1 MKRNIITLLLT
12 VTMALSLM
20 AFSSP
25 DNTGSSKSG
34 STAGADA
41 PAEGEMMAASVGSPV
56 NMEPAQENTF
66 PYMGVTIRY
75 PEALR
80 NAVLDNIVFMTSF
93 EDVEYTDLKDS
104 AVIPMDWQPTPEHTL
119 LHSGGI
125 EFLYVPED
133 MQKETPHAGMK
144 NLMPYDE
151 FQVWVKDTHP
161 MARLGMYRKADF
173 QEEMLHQTGYTD
185 HELLMESGEYL
196 LYLSSNP
203 VSDDAAQEEKDL
215 FAAMDGLKEQIMIFD
230 PRPVDDSYFGITTPE
245 VIEISNVGDFSTETL
260 DGEKIDQT
268 IFSGKKLTMINAW
281 TTWCGA
287 CIEEMP
293 DLEALSQELKDK
305 NAQVIS
311 IACDTYSPREGVNEE
326 LLELAQQIKERTGV
340 TFPTLI
346 PDDHLKDGLLQG
358 ILGYP
363 TTWFVDEKGNIIG
376 DPVLGSNSKEDW
388 MALIEERMAE
398 VTK

>member
-1 MKRNIITLLLT
+1 MKRKIVTLILAA
-12 VTMALSLM
+12 TMLLSL
-20 AFSSP
+20 AACSAP
-25 DNTGSSKSG
+25 GNTGG
-34 STAGADA
+34 SQSGADA

-56 NMEPAQENTF
+56 NMEPAVENTF
-66 PYMGVTIRY
+66 PYLGVTIRY

-80 NAVLDNIVFMTSF
+80 NAVLDNLVFMTPF

-104 AVIPMDWQPTPEHTL
+104 AVIPMDWRPTPEHTL

-125 EFLYVPED
+125 EFLYVPQQ
-133 MQKETPHAGMK
+133 MQSQTPHAGMK
-144 NLMPYDE
+144 DLMSYDE

-173 QEEMLHQTGYTD
+173 REELLRETGYAE
-185 HELLMESGEYL
+185 HELLTESGEYL
-196 LYLSSNP
+196 FYLSSNP
-203 VSDDAAQEEKDL
+203 VSDDASQEEKDL
-215 FAAMDGLKEQIMIFD
+215 FAALDGLKEGLVIFD

-245 VIEISNVGDFSTETL
+245 VIEISHVGDFSTETL
-260 DGEKIDQT
+260 EGETIDQG
-268 IFSGKKLTMINAW
+268 IFSNKKLTMINAW

-293 DLEALSQELKDK
+293 DLEALSKELENSD
-305 NAQVIS
+305 AQVIS
-311 IACDTYSPREGVNEE
+311 IVCDTYDARDGVNEE
-326 LLELAQQIKERTGV
+326 LLELAQRIQERTGV

-346 PDDHLKDGLLQG
+346 PDDSLKDGLLQG

-363 TTWFVDEKGNIIG
+363 TTWFVDEKGTVIG
-376 DPVLGSNSKEDW
+376 EPVLGSHSKDEW

-398 VTK
+398 AAK